1 LINGISFSFSKAYH
15 LNYQIFKT
23 ILRNYIWL
31 VKATN
36 PNDGAKKMTDF
47 TQDRFHQP
55 SGETGPKPLGFGT
68 FLVAALIVAALVL
81 GGIKLAT
88 MIGSDSDIPNL
99 FPMDPPAPWWGF
111 SA

>member
-1 LINGISFSFSKAYH
+1 
-15 LNYQIFKT
+15 
-23 ILRNYIWL
+23 
-31 VKATN
+31 
-36 PNDGAKKMTDF
+36 MTDF
-47 TQDRFHQP
+47 TQERYRQP
-55 SGETGPKPLGFGT
+55 AAETAPKPLGFGT

-88 MIGSDSDIPNL
+88 MIGSDSDMPAL